1 MADYNLTATR
11 RSISTKGA
19 VNEMRRNSLIPGNY
33 YIKGKE
39 PISISVKENSFKPL
53 VFTAESHL
61 VNLTIDSDPAVR
73 CMVKEVQFHPV
84 TDRIIHFDLMGVSA
98 DEVMKIE
105 VPILF
110 IGSAVGVKD
119 GGTLQESLHK
129 LEIECLPK
137 FVPQH
142 IEIDITNLHLGQSI
156 HVADVNL
163 ENVAILNG
171 EDVIIVS
178 VLAPRAESEST
189 DEVSETEVIGKGKS
203 ENEE

>member
-33 YIKGKE
+33 YSKGQE
-39 PISISVKENSFKPL
+39 AISISVKENSFKPL

-98 DEVMKIE
+98 NEVLTME

-110 IGSAVGVKD
+110 VGSAVGVKE
-119 GGTLQESLHK
+119 GGVLQETLHK
-129 LEIECLPK
+129 LEIECLPQ

-142 IEIDITNLHLGQSI
+142 IEIDITDLHLGKSL
-156 HVADVNL
+156 HVGDVKI
-163 ENVAILNG
+163 ENVTILNA

-178 VLAPRAESEST
+178 VLSPRAEEESST
-189 DEVSETEVIGKGKS
+189 DAAEPVVIGKGKA
-203 ENEE
+203 EDEE